1 MTEKSNKPTILGFFT
16 LLIRVFLALIF
27 LCAIALGI
35 IAIPFML
42 SLMCVAALAVSGLI
56 IFSWAYVWI
65 GTVFI
70 LLSIGYIFG

>member
-1 MTEKSNKPTILGFFT
+1 MTEKDTKPTVAGFFV

-27 LCAIALGI
+27 LCAIAFGI
-35 IAIPFML
+35 VAIPFML

-65 GTVFI
+65 GAVFI
-70 LLSIGYIFG
+70 LVSISYIFG